1 MKMLFSL
8 ALSAAV
14 AGCTVLPER
23 EALDLYTLP
32 ASSLASAE
40 ADNSIEGGLRLARP
54 DTSDALGSNRILVT
68 TDGISFQTYPGARWA
83 APVPL
88 LWRDWL
94 LDAFWRD
101 GRFDGLSA
109 SNDGL
114 QAERELGGML
124 RALHVEHRD
133 GVTEAVIRFD
143 ARLVDPM
150 GRSIIA
156 TRRFEARHQA
166 AGTEAIDGVRA
177 LGAAADRLAAELID
191 WTTEAGS
198 QYSR

>member
-1 MKMLFSL
+1 MKLLFSL
-8 ALSAAV
+8 VLCAV
-14 AGCTVLPER
+14 MTGCTVLPER

-32 ASSLASAE
+32 ASSLGTAE
-40 ADNSIEGGLRLARP
+40 TADTVEGGLRLARP

-68 TDGISFQTYPGARWA
+68 TDGIGFQAYPGARWA

-101 GRFDGLSA
+101 GRFTGLST
-109 SNDGL
+109 SSDGL

-133 GVTEAVIRFD
+133 GQSEAVIRFD
-143 ARLVDPM
+143 ARLIDTTQ
-150 GRSIIA
+150 RSIIA
-156 TRRFEARHQA
+156 TRRFEARQPA
-166 AGTEAIDGVRA
+166 SGTEALDGVRA
-177 LGAAADRLAAELID
+177 LGAAADRLAAELIQWVAD
-191 WTTEAGS
+191 TGS